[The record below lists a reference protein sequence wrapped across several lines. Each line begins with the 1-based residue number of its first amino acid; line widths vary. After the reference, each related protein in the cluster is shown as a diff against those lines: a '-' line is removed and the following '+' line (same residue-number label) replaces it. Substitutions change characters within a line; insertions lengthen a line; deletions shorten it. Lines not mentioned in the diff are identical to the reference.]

1 MLKLDAHCR
10 ATLVAMARQLF
21 PHDVLDDAPYADVVR
36 GIADASDEERARLLV
51 EGVELLDAAMERP
64 FVDLPDERKVEV
76 LKEIEGSDFFNDV
89 RGATVRELYRN
100 PAVRTRFG
108 YEGPSSHLGGYVKRG
123 FDDAAWVPEE

>member
-1 MLKLDAHCR
+1 MQKLDAHCR

-36 GIADASDEERARLLV
+36 GIANASDEERARLLV

-100 PAVRTRFG
+100 PVVRARFG

>member
-21 PHDVLDDAPYADVVR
+21 PHDALDDAPYAAVVR
-36 GIADASDEERARLLV
+36 SIADEADDERIGLIV
-51 EGVELLDAAMERP
+51 EGVELLDSATEAP

-76 LKEIEGSDFFNDV
+76 LKEIEGSDFFNDI
-89 RGATVRELYRN
+89 RGTTVRNLYRN
-100 PAVRTRFG
+100 PVVWARFG

>member
-1 MLKLDAHCR
+1 MRQLDAHCR

-21 PHDVLDDAPYADVVR
+21 PHDALDDALYADVVR
-36 GIADASDEERARLLV
+36 SIAKEADDERIGLLV
-51 EGVELLDAAMERP
+51 EGVELLDSATEAR
-64 FVDLPDERKVEV
+64 FVDLPEERKVAA

-89 RGATVRELYRN
+89 RGTTVRNLYRN
-100 PAVRTRFG
+100 PVVWAHFG

>member
-1 MLKLDAHCR
+1 MQKLDAHCR

-21 PHDVLDDAPYADVVR
+21 PHDALDDAPYADVVR
-36 GIADASDEERARLLV
+36 GIARASDEERARLLV

-100 PAVRTRFG
+100 PVVRARFG

>member
-1 MLKLDAHCR
+1 MKKLDPHCK

-21 PHDVLDDAPYADVVR
+21 PHDALDDAPYVEVVR
-36 GIADASDEERARLLV
+36 AIEAEADAARTALLV
-51 EGVELLDAAMERP
+51 EGVELLDSALEAR

-76 LKEIEGSDFFNDV
+76 LKEIEGSAFFNDI
-89 RGATVRELYRN
+89 RGTTVRNLYRN
-100 PAVRTRFG
+100 PAVWARFG

>member
-21 PHDVLDDAPYADVVR
+21 PHDALEDTPYADVVR
-36 GIADASDEERARLLV
+36 AIADEADDERIGLIV
-51 EGVELLDAAMERP
+51 EGVELLDSAMETP
-64 FVDLPDERKVEV
+64 FVDLPEERKVEV
-76 LKEIEGSDFFNDV
+76 LKEIEGSDFFNDI
-89 RGATVRELYRN
+89 RGTTVRNLYRN
-100 PAVRTRFG
+100 SVVWAHFG

>member
-1 MLKLDAHCR
+1 MKLDGHCR

-21 PHDVLDDAPYADVVR
+21 PHDALDDALYAEVVR
-36 GIADASDEERARLLV
+36 AIEAEADHERFGLLV
-51 EGVELLDAAMERP
+51 EGVELLDSAMEMS

-76 LKEIEGSDFFNDV
+76 LKEMEGSDFFNDI
-89 RGATVRELYRN
+89 RGATVRGLYRN
-100 PAVRTRFG
+100 PAVWAHFG

>member
-1 MLKLDAHCR
+1 MLKLDAHCK

-36 GIADASDEERARLLV
+36 AIADEADDERIGLIV
-51 EGVELLDAAMERP
+51 EGVELLDSAMETP
-64 FVDLPDERKVEV
+64 FVDLPEERKVEV
-76 LKEIEGSDFFNDV
+76 LKEIEGSDFFNDI
-89 RGATVRELYRN
+89 RGTTVRNLYRN
-100 PAVRTRFG
+100 SVVWAHFG

>member
-1 MLKLDAHCR
+1 MQKLDAHCR

-36 GIADASDEERARLLV
+36 GIAKASDEERARMLV
-51 EGVELLDAAMERP
+51 EGVELLDAAMDRP

-100 PAVRTRFG
+100 PAVRARFG

>member
-1 MLKLDAHCR
+1 MLRLDAHCR

-36 GIADASDEERARLLV
+36 GIANASDEERARLLV

-64 FVDLPDERKVEV
+64 FVDLPDERKVEA

-89 RGATVRELYRN
+89 RGATVRGLYRN
-100 PAVRTRFG
+100 PAVRARLG

-123 FDDAAWVPEE
+123 FDDAAWVPED

>member
-1 MLKLDAHCR
+1 MPNLDAHCR

-36 GIADASDEERARLLV
+36 GIANASDEARARLLV

-100 PAVRTRFG
+100 PVVRARFG

>member
-1 MLKLDAHCR
+1 
-10 ATLVAMARQLF
+10 
-21 PHDVLDDAPYADVVR
+21 
-36 GIADASDEERARLLV
+36 
-51 EGVELLDAAMERP
+51 MERP

-89 RGATVRELYRN
+89 RGATVRGLYRN
-100 PAVRTRFG
+100 PVVRARFG

>member
-1 MLKLDAHCR
+1 MSGLDAHCR

-21 PHDVLDDAPYADVVR
+21 PHDALDDAPYADVVR
-36 GIADASDEERARLLV
+36 SIAKEADDERIGLIV
-51 EGVELLDAAMERP
+51 EGVELLDSAMETR
-64 FVDLPDERKVEV
+64 FVDLPDERKVAA

-89 RGATVRELYRN
+89 RGTTVRNLYRN
-100 PAVRTRFG
+100 PVVWAHFG

>member
-1 MLKLDAHCR
+1 MSGLDAHCR

-21 PHDVLDDAPYADVVR
+21 PHDALDDAPYADIVR
-36 GIADASDEERARLLV
+36 SIANEADDERIGLIV
-51 EGVELLDAAMERP
+51 EGVELLDSAMGAR

-76 LKEIEGSDFFNDV
+76 LKEIEGSDFFNDI
-89 RGATVRELYRN
+89 RGTTVRNLYRN
-100 PAVRTRFG
+100 PVIWAHFG

>member
-1 MLKLDAHCR
+1 MQKLDAHCR

-21 PHDVLDDAPYADVVR
+21 PHDALDDAPYADVVR
-36 GIADASDEERARLLV
+36 GIANASDEERARLLV

-64 FVDLPDERKVEV
+64 FVDLPDERKVEG

-100 PAVRTRFG
+100 PVVRARFG